1 MELRQL
7 RYFVKARELM
17 NFTEAAAGLN
27 ISQSTLSQQIRQLEN
42 ELGIPLF
49 DRIGKRIALTEAG
62 KLFYDYALKTVAS
75 ANSGFELLKDLQELK
90 TGNLTIGV
98 SPGLRHLFTPV
109 LVKFMQ
115 RYPLVKMQVIFGSS
129 DELKNRL
136 LNHQTDLLLTF
147 EDLMMHEHLEYQPL
161 FQSALCLAIA
171 RKHPLAQK
179 SNITLKEVAELPLVL
194 AAKGHSTRE
203 FIDDAFA
210 RHRLNPQVAAEI
222 NDIPTLI
229 ELVKTGKWHT
239 VLTQSSISS
248 SDKLVAVPITGRN
261 IRRAMLIRLQGAY
274 ETKAQKEF
282 RRLILEESKN
292 PAVPS

>member
-1 MELRQL
+1 M

>member
-7 RYFVKARELM
+7 RYFLKARELM
-17 NFTEAAAGLN
+17 NFTEAAAMMN

-62 KLFYDYALKTVAS
+62 KLFYDYALKTVSS
-75 ANSGFELLKDLQELK
+75 ANSGLELLQDLKELK
-90 TGNLTIGV
+90 SGSLTIGV

-115 RYPLVKMQVIFGSS
+115 LYPAIKMEIIFGSA
-129 DELKNRL
+129 DELKNRIL
-136 LNHQTDLLLTF
+136 HHQADLLLTF
-147 EDLMMHEHLEYQPL
+147 EELMMHEQLEYKPL
-161 FQSALCLAIA
+161 FQSTLCLALA

-179 SNITLKEVAELPLVL
+179 NSITLREVAELPLVL

-210 RHRLNPQVAAEI
+210 RHRLYPEVAAEI
-222 NDIPTLI
+222 NDIPTI
-229 ELVKTGKWHT
+229 VELVKTGKWNS

-248 SDKLVAVPITGRN
+248 SDKLIAIPITGKN
-261 IRRAMLIRLQGAY
+261 IRRAMIIRLKDAY
-274 ETKAQKEF
+274 ESKAQKEF
-282 RRLILEESKN
+282 RRLIAEESKSR
-292 PAVPS
+292 ALSI